1 MIDELDGGGGGGRAG
16 GSGTDQSSSRI
27 HGVVVTPGDLVISA
41 LYLGLRIE
49 LLTPHLV
56 GAKVRK
62 VHKGFGELEEDQSSV
77 NNGVRPSEPMGR
89 SCCSPMV

>member
-1 MIDELDGGGGGGRAG
+1 MIDELDGGENGERAG
-16 GSGTDQSSSRI
+16 GSGTDQSSSRV

-49 LLTPHLV
+49 FLAPHLIR
-56 GAKVRK
+56 AKVRE
-62 VHKGFGELEEDQSSV
+62 VHKGFGELEEHQSSV
-77 NNGVRPSEPMGR
+77 NKGVWPSEPMGR